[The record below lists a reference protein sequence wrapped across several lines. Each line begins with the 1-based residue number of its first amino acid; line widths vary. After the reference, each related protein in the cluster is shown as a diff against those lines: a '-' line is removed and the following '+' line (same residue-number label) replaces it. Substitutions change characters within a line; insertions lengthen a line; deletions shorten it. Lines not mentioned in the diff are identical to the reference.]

1 VKLHKS
7 GYTFKSICD
16 EFGEVISQSELVDI
30 NWMIAY
36 GKVGTAKQKVIY
48 TWRFINNS
56 NLKNQTWS
64 VKWYT
69 GRNTFMENDKNAIPQ
84 NQSDYIRGIIQV
96 KLIKDTLG
104 SLLCQVINNSITSDD
119 ITTSNS
125 SISHLT
131 IYRCR

>member
-1 VKLHKS
+1 
-7 GYTFKSICD
+7 
-16 EFGEVISQSELVDI
+16 
-30 NWMIAY
+30 
-36 GKVGTAKQKVIY
+36 
-48 TWRFINNS
+48 
-56 NLKNQTWS
+56 
-64 VKWYT
+64 
-69 GRNTFMENDKNAIPQ
+69 MENDKNAIPQ